1 MVNALRRVGF
11 FTLAF
16 LLLGISTAHA
26 QIEWDPDRYVE
37 LTQEGQTLYREAL
50 ELPISEAA
58 ARRSA
63 LFEAASILLE
73 GLEMLRSALLT
84 GEVEAERDEALADF
98 YTLSENLVVIF
109 LDLDQCTAAE
119 LLLRQALT
127 HPELL
132 PEGGTE
138 HLESLQP
145 RFEECRTRVSE
156 SATAW
161 DPDHYDGLV
170 ASADSWGQRAQS
182 AEDEANRRNALFES
196 FQSQLEALELL
207 RRALLSEQ
215 AVDEEGR
222 DFADELYERYDAL
235 ISVMLELGFCGTAR
249 RRLQEVAAD
258 ATLMPSPRS
267 QAVLSRE
274 GEVAACE
281 SRLEVSSSATS
292 QSVDEE
298 PPRILPWALIGV
310 AGAATVSIV
319 TLEAASIR
327 DRDEFD
333 QLQNECAVGPC
344 DLERADR
351 ISETLD
357 RRRTATIVL
366 TGLAVTTAVTGTIL
380 LLIDRDGDDEP
391 EVAGVQPLLGP
402 SFAGA
407 VLQVRY

>member
-1 MVNALRRVGF
+1 MVNALGRVGCL
-11 FTLAF
+11 TLV
-16 LLLGISTAHA
+16 LLFLGISTAHA

-37 LTQEGQTLYREAL
+37 LTQEGQTLYRQAL

-63 LFEAASILLE
+63 LFDAASILLE
-73 GLEMLRSALLT
+73 GLEMLRSALLR

-132 PEGGTE
+132 PEGGAE

-145 RFEECRTRVSE
+145 RFDECRTRVSE

-170 ASADSWGQRAQS
+170 ASASSWGQRARS

-215 AVDEEGR
+215 AADEVGR

-281 SRLEVSSSATS
+281 SRLEVSSGASP
-292 QSVDEE
+292 SVELE
-298 PPRILPWALIGV
+298 RPPILPWALIGV

-319 TLEAASIR
+319 TLEAASVR

-380 LLIDRDGDDEP
+380 LLIDRDGDEEP
-391 EVAGVQPLLGP
+391 EVAEVQPLLGP